1 MANMGHCSQCGK
13 DFPMLYPHLWRYKT
27 GNKLFCS
34 WHCLRADERKEEDE
48 MARLKKDGTPWGK
61 SGPKTAAKVEKVPK
75 VPAVE
80 IPEQQIHP
88 LGLQGGVNYQLKVD
102 EAAKQETEQPN
113 AIQRLAA
120 AMSSIKVP
128 EIAPEF
134 ELEITAVRHK
144 NYGEFYRDHD
154 HNCIDWRTPCGDEM
168 SLGVE
173 AWKKLIRDL
182 PEILKQ
188 LGVEV

>member
-1 MANMGHCSQCGK
+1 MVTRCTQCGK
-13 DFPMLYPHLWRYKT
+13 DFDILYPDLWAYKT
-27 GNKLFCS
+27 GSKIFCS

-61 SGPKTAAKVEKVPK
+61 PGSKTAAKVEKVPK

-80 IPEQQIHP
+80 IPEPQVQP
-88 LGLQGGVNYQLKVD
+88 LNLQGGVNYQLKVD

-134 ELEITAVRHK
+134 ELEVTAVRHK

-168 SLGVE
+168 SLGVD

>member
-1 MANMGHCSQCGK
+1 MARMERCDVCGK
-13 DFPMLYPHLWRYKT
+13 DFAILYPHLWRYKN
-27 GNKLFCS
+27 GSKFFCS

-61 SGPKTAAKVEKVPK
+61 SGPKTAVKVEKVPK

-80 IPEQQIHP
+80 IPEQP
-88 LGLQGGVNYQLKVD
+88 LNLKGGVNYQLKVD
-102 EAAKQETEQPN
+102 EAAKQGTEQPN

-128 EIAPEF
+128 EIAPGF
-134 ELEITAVRHK
+134 ELEVTAVRNK

>member
-48 MARLKKDGTPWGK
+48 MARLKKDGTPAKKPGPRK
-61 SGPKTAAKVEKVPK
+61 SIAEAEQEVAA
-75 VPAVE
+75 
-80 IPEQQIHP
+80 
-88 LGLQGGVNYQLKVD
+88 LMLQGGVNYQLMVD
-102 EAAKQETEQPN
+102 EAQT
-113 AIQRLAA
+113 
-120 AMSSIKVP
+120 P
-128 EIAPEF
+128 EVAPEF
-134 ELEITAVRHK
+134 ELEVTAVRHK

-168 SLGVE
+168 SLSVD
-173 AWKKLIRDL
+173 AWKKLTRDL
-182 PEILKQ
+182 AGIIRQ

>member
-1 MANMGHCSQCGK
+1 MASMGHCSQCGK
-13 DFPMLYPHLWRYKT
+13 DFSMLYPHLWRYKT

-61 SGPKTAAKVEKVPK
+61 PGPKTAAKATKVPT

-80 IPEQQIHP
+80 IPEK
-88 LGLQGGVNYQLKVD
+88 LNLQGGVNYQLKVD
-102 EAAKQETEQPN
+102 EAAKQEVQPMN
-113 AIQRLAA
+113 PMQRLAA

-128 EIAPEF
+128 EVAPEF

-154 HNCIDWRTPCGDEM
+154 HNCIDWRTPGGDEM
-168 SLGVE
+168 SLSVD

-182 PEILKQ
+182 PEIIRQ

>member
-1 MANMGHCSQCGK
+1 MVTRCSECGK
-13 DFPMLYPHLWRYKT
+13 HFDILYPDLWRYKT

-48 MARLKKDGTPWGK
+48 MARLKKDGTPCGK
-61 SGPKTAAKVEKVPK
+61 PGPKTAVKTVKTVKVPE

-80 IPEQQIHP
+80 IPEQPIHP

-102 EAAKQETEQPN
+102 ETKQ
-113 AIQRLAA
+113 
-120 AMSSIKVP
+120 P
-128 EIAPEF
+128 EIVPVF
-134 ELEITAVRHK
+134 ELEITALRHK

-154 HNCIDWRTPCGDEM
+154 HNCIDWRTPGGDEM
-168 SLGVE
+168 SLSVD
-173 AWKKLIRDL
+173 AWKKLILDL
-182 PEILKQ
+182 PEIIRQ

>member
-61 SGPKTAAKVEKVPK
+61 SGPKTAVKVEKVPK

-80 IPEQQIHP
+80 IPEQP
-88 LGLQGGVNYQLKVD
+88 LNLQGGVNYQLKVD
-102 EAAKQETEQPN
+102 ETMKKPEVTMRVITVDTELGTFSLVEGTTGEIMWDTVPKDYVKMTREQWSK
-113 AIQRLAA
+113 LA
-120 AMSSIKVP
+120 
-128 EIAPEF
+128 EIIPK
-134 ELEITAVRHK
+134 LLKT
-144 NYGEFYRDHD
+144 
-154 HNCIDWRTPCGDEM
+154 
-168 SLGVE
+168 LGVN
-173 AWKKLIRDL
+173 
-182 PEILKQ
+182 
-188 LGVEV
+188 V

>member
-1 MANMGHCSQCGK
+1 MVTYCAECGK
-13 DFPMLYPHLWRYKT
+13 HFDILYPDLWAYKT
-27 GNKLFCS
+27 GSKFFCS
-34 WHCLRADERKEEDE
+34 WHCLRANERKEDE

-61 SGPKTAAKVEKVPK
+61 PGSRKTVKTVKVPK

-80 IPEQQIHP
+80 IPEQPIHP

-102 EAAKQETEQPN
+102 ETKQ
-113 AIQRLAA
+113 
-120 AMSSIKVP
+120 P
-128 EIAPEF
+128 EIVPVF
-134 ELEITAVRHK
+134 ELEITALRHK

-154 HNCIDWRTPCGDEM
+154 HNCIDWRTPGGDEM
-168 SLGVE
+168 SLSVD

-182 PEILKQ
+182 PEIIRQ

>member
-1 MANMGHCSQCGK
+1 MASMGHCSQCGK
-13 DFPMLYPHLWRYKT
+13 DFSMLYPHLWRYKT

-61 SGPKTAAKVEKVPK
+61 PGPRKTVKTVKAPAVPT
-75 VPAVE
+75 VE
-80 IPEQQIHP
+80 IPEQPIHP

-102 EAAKQETEQPN
+102 ETKQ
-113 AIQRLAA
+113 
-120 AMSSIKVP
+120 P
-128 EIAPEF
+128 EIVPVF
-134 ELEITAVRHK
+134 ELEITALRHK

-154 HNCIDWRTPCGDEM
+154 HNCIDWRTPGGDEM
-168 SLGVE
+168 SLSVD

-182 PEILKQ
+182 PEIIRQ